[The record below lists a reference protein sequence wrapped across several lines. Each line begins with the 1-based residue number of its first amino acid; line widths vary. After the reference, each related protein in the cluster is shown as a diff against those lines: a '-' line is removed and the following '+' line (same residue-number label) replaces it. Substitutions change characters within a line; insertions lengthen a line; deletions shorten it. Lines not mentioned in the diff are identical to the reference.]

1 MLPTGVL
8 VAQPVWADAS
18 SGGETNYFRGTRFPL
33 VAAAYPLV
41 GGVVSVHFS
50 ALLDQ
55 DFSGVREV
63 DYTFSGQQV
72 VATDAFQQSGTVSS
86 MNVGYAR
93 MLGEVTSVGVTIGRY
108 TGKVDRTLVRS
119 ISADSSTTANVLPYV
134 SQGSWSYGGYLVT
147 AGAATRFVDLVNV
160 SASATWSTN
169 LDANASSSTTT
180 GDGSYDIPLQ
190 LRLGAS
196 ADLAPGLTIS
206 ASMARAD
213 WSSTEAD
220 LSSGDQARSTLA
232 YGAGLE
238 LNQARLLGRPAPI
251 RLGYRHSD
259 LPFSIGTSEASE
271 RIYSGGLGLVLTQTG
286 EVLLASVDLG
296 LERGRRSAGSL
307 TENFWRGTLSLKLS
321 GL

>member
-1 MLPTGVL
+1 MGHGAGGRSDTVVVWFRRDLRLADHPALTEAVDRARRVVPLFVL
-8 VAQPVWADAS
+8 DGHLLSQAAPARAWFLRGSLAELDASLRARGSGLLVHSGSPAEVVTDVARRYDAAVVWATRDVTPYSHRRDAD
-18 SGGETNYFRGTRFPL
+18 
-33 VAAAYPLV
+33 VAAALARDGRRLKLRAGLLLAEPEAVSTAAGAPYGVFTPFWRSLQGLPRRPLLPAPDEIP
-41 GGVVSVHFS
+41 SPP
-50 ALLDQ
+50 A
-55 DFSGVREV
+55 VRE
-63 DYTFSGQQV
+63 G
-72 VATDAFQQSGTVSS
+72 
-86 MNVGYAR
+86 
-93 MLGEVTSVGVTIGRY
+93 
-108 TGKVDRTLVRS
+108 
-119 ISADSSTTANVLPYV
+119 
-134 SQGSWSYGGYLVT
+134 
-147 AGAATRFVDLVNV
+147 
-160 SASATWSTN
+160 
-169 LDANASSSTTT
+169 
-180 GDGSYDIPLQ
+180 
-190 LRLGAS
+190 S